1 MTRDEMRAEWIAR
14 LRLRGGEILDPWA
27 VAGEVISEELVGS
40 VGLSRKLATKREM
53 GLVDLQGHE
62 RGEPLGQSLA
72 DLYELKGYTAAQI
85 ADELESGRYW
95 AEWPEEEGR

>member
-1 MTRDEMRAEWIAR
+1 MTRDELRKAWIER
-14 LRLRGGEILDPWA
+14 LRLHGGEIIDPVD
-27 VAGEVISEELVGS
+27 VAHELFPAISPHDQRTRKWS
-40 VGLSRKLATKREM
+40 VKNLM

-95 AEWPEEEGR
+95 AEWTEEDGR

>member
-1 MTRDEMRAEWIAR
+1 MTRDELRATWIR
-14 LRLRGGEILDPWA
+14 TLREQGDNVVDPWLLA
-27 VAGEVISEELVGS
+27 YLPVS
-40 VGLSRKLATKREM
+40 VPRRIGVPWKQMVQEQM

-85 ADELESGRYW
+85 AEELESGRYW